1 MTYVE
6 APDPS
11 FVESLYRWDTFE
23 ELVPG
28 RRPSNAV
35 NSTHL
40 WRGRIPTNLDLGD
53 HQIEIRAK
61 DMFGRTF
68 TQMSSYKLEMPKEIK
83 AN

>member
-1 MTYVE
+1 MIYEET
-6 APDPS
+6 PDPS

-28 RRPSNAV
+28 RRSSNAV

-40 WRGRIPTNLDLGD
+40 WSGRIPTNLDLGD

-61 DMFGRTF
+61 DMFG
-68 TQMSSYKLEMPKEIK
+68 
-83 AN
+83 